1 MNQKISLAVV
11 SFLFLFLFGASVQAD
26 KTDRLI
32 RKANRYFEALPQTMP
47 GSENDTPARIEL
59 GKQLY
64 FDTRLSI
71 NDTQS
76 CASCHP
82 LGDGRGGMDNLPT
95 SPGARGELG
104 DRNTPTVLNAGWQS
118 SQFWDG
124 RAADLADQA
133 REPILNPIEMGMP
146 DEESVVKKLSAI
158 PEYIEAFAKAFPEHA
173 SPLSYANLTEAIAAF
188 ERTLRSESRFDD
200 FMGGEKTA
208 LTTQEQ
214 SGLNSFIRHNCIRCH
229 DGPVLGGTLIE
240 KLGVYEDYH
249 NTEDQGRYR
258 VTGDDEDR
266 MMFKVASLRNV
277 AVTGPWFHDGSGKSL
292 EEVIRIMGRIQL
304 EIELKDDEI
313 ADIAAFLGALT
324 GKSLESGYSGE

>member
-1 MNQKISLAVV
+1 MNQKVSLIVV
-11 SFLFLFLFGASVQAD
+11 SFLFLFGSGAQAD

-82 LGDGRGGMDNLPT
+82 IGDGRGGMDNLPT
-95 SPGARGELG
+95 SPGAHGEFG

-124 RAADLADQA
+124 RAADLTDQA
-133 REPILNPIEMGMP
+133 RQPILNPIEMGMP
-146 DEESVVKKLSAI
+146 DEESVVKKLGAI
-158 PEYIEAFAKAFPEHA
+158 PAYVEAFAEAFPDDA
-173 SPLSYANLTEAIAAF
+173 PPLSYANLAVAIAAF

-200 FMGGEKTA
+200 FMRGDKAA
-208 LTTQEQ
+208 LTTREQ
-214 SGLNSFIRHNCIRCH
+214 SGLAYFVRHNCVRCH
-229 DGPVLGGTLIE
+229 DGPMLGGTLIE
-240 KLGVYEDYH
+240 KLGVYKDFH
-249 NTEDQGRYR
+249 NVKDKGRYR
-258 VTGDDEDR
+258 VTGDEADE

-277 AVTGPWFHDGSGKSL
+277 AITGPWFHDGSGKTL
-292 EEVIRIMGRIQL
+292 EDVIRIMGSIQL
-304 EIELKDDEI
+304 DIELKEGEV
-313 ADIAAFLGALT
+313 ADIAAFLASLT
-324 GKSLESGYSGE
+324 GKTLDKNHLNN

>member
-1 MNQKISLAVV
+1 MNQKVSLAVV
-11 SFLFLFLFGASVQAD
+11 LFLFLFSASVQAD

-32 RKANRYFEALPQTMP
+32 RKANRYFEPLPQTMP
-47 GSENDTPARIEL
+47 GSENDTPARVEL

-82 LGDGRGGMDNLPT
+82 LGDDRGGMDSLPT

-124 RAADLADQA
+124 RATDLADQA
-133 REPILNPIEMGMP
+133 GQPILNPIEMGMP
-146 DEESVVKKLSAI
+146 DKESVVKKLSAI
-158 PEYIEAFAKAFPEHA
+158 TAYVEAFTKAFPDDTP
-173 SPLSYANLTEAIAAF
+173 PLSYANLAEAIAAF

-200 FMGGEKTA
+200 FMRGDKAA

-214 SGLNSFIRHNCIRCH
+214 SGLTKFIRHNCIRCH
-229 DGPVLGGTLIE
+229 DGPMLGGTLIE
-240 KLGVYEDYH
+240 KLGVYKDFHNIEDK
-249 NTEDQGRYR
+249 GRHR
-258 VTGDDEDR
+258 VTGDEADE

-277 AVTGPWFHDGSGKSL
+277 AITGPWYHDGSGKTL
-292 EEVIRIMGRIQL
+292 EDVIRTMGRIQL
-304 EIELKDDEI
+304 DIELKEDEI
-313 ADIAAFLGALT
+313 DDIAAFLASLT
-324 GKSLESGYSGE
+324 GKELEKEK

>member
-1 MNQKISLAVV
+1 MNQKVSLAIV
-11 SFLFLFLFGASVQAD
+11 SFLFLFSTGVQAD

-32 RKANRYFEALPQTMP
+32 RKANRYFEPLPQTMP

-95 SPGARGELG
+95 SPGARGEFG
-104 DRNTPTVLNAGWQS
+104 NRNTPTVLNAGWQS

-124 RAADLADQA
+124 RATDLADQA
-133 REPILNPIEMGMP
+133 GQPILNPIEMGMP
-146 DEESVVKKLSAI
+146 DKESVVKKLSAI
-158 PEYIEAFAKAFPEHA
+158 TEYVESFARAFPEDA
-173 SPLSYANLTEAIAAF
+173 SPLSYANLAKAIAAF
-188 ERTLRSESRFDD
+188 ERTLRSESHFDD
-200 FMGGEKTA
+200 FMRGDKTA

-229 DGPVLGGTLIE
+229 DGPMLGGTLIE
-240 KLGVYEDYH
+240 KLGVYKDFH
-249 NTEDQGRYR
+249 NTVDKGRHR
-258 VTGDDEDR
+258 VTGDEADE

-277 AVTGPWFHDGSGKSL
+277 AITGPWFHDGSGKTL
-292 EEVIRIMGRIQL
+292 EDVIRTMGSIQL
-304 EIELKDDEI
+304 DIELKEDEI
-313 ADIAAFLGALT
+313 ADIAAFLVTLT
-324 GKSLESGYSGE
+324 GKEIKNGQSEN

>member
-1 MNQKISLAVV
+1 MNQKVSLIVV
-11 SFLFLFLFGASVQAD
+11 SFLFLFGSGAQAD

-95 SPGARGELG
+95 SPGAHGEFG

-124 RAADLADQA
+124 RAANLTDQA
-133 REPILNPIEMGMP
+133 RQPILNPIEMGMP
-146 DEESVVKKLSAI
+146 DEESVVKKLGAI
-158 PEYIEAFAKAFPEHA
+158 PAYVEAFAEAFPDDA
-173 SPLSYANLTEAIAAF
+173 PPLSYANLAVAIAAF

-200 FMGGEKTA
+200 FMRGDKAA
-208 LTTQEQ
+208 LTTREQ
-214 SGLNSFIRHNCIRCH
+214 SGLAYFVRHNCVRCH
-229 DGPVLGGTLIE
+229 DGPMLGGTLIE
-240 KLGVYEDYH
+240 KLGVYKDFH
-249 NTEDQGRYR
+249 NVKDKGRYR
-258 VTGDDEDR
+258 VTGDEADE

-277 AVTGPWFHDGSGKSL
+277 AITGPWFHDGSGKTL
-292 EEVIRIMGRIQL
+292 EDVIRIMGSIQL
-304 EIELKDDEI
+304 DIELKEDEV
-313 ADIAAFLGALT
+313 ADIAAFLASLT
-324 GKSLESGYSGE
+324 GKTLDKNHLNN

>member
-1 MNQKISLAVV
+1 MNQKVSLIVV
-11 SFLFLFLFGASVQAD
+11 SFLFLFGSGAQAD

-95 SPGARGELG
+95 SPGAHGEFG

-124 RAADLADQA
+124 RAADLTDQA
-133 REPILNPIEMGMP
+133 RQPILNPIEMGMP
-146 DEESVVKKLSAI
+146 DEESVVKKLGAI
-158 PEYIEAFAKAFPEHA
+158 PAYVEAFAGAFPDDA
-173 SPLSYANLTEAIAAF
+173 PPLSYANLAVAIAAF

-200 FMGGEKTA
+200 FMRGDKAA
-208 LTTQEQ
+208 LTTREQ
-214 SGLNSFIRHNCIRCH
+214 SGLAYFVRHNCVRCH
-229 DGPVLGGTLIE
+229 DGPMLGGTLIE
-240 KLGVYEDYH
+240 KLGVYKDFH
-249 NTEDQGRYR
+249 NVKDKGRYR
-258 VTGDDEDR
+258 VTGDEADE

-277 AVTGPWFHDGSGKSL
+277 AITGPWFHDGSGKTL
-292 EEVIRIMGRIQL
+292 EDVIRIMGSIQL
-304 EIELKDDEI
+304 DIELKEDEV
-313 ADIAAFLGALT
+313 ADIAAFLASLT
-324 GKSLESGYSGE
+324 GKALDKNHLNN

>member
-146 DEESVVKKLSAI
+146 DEESVVKKLGAI

>member
-1 MNQKISLAVV
+1 MNQKVSLIVV
-11 SFLFLFLFGASVQAD
+11 SFLFLFGSGAQAD

-82 LGDGRGGMDNLPT
+82 LGDGRSGMDNLPT
-95 SPGARGELG
+95 SPGAHGEFG

-124 RAADLADQA
+124 RAADLTDQA
-133 REPILNPIEMGMP
+133 RQPILNPIEMGMP
-146 DEESVVKKLSAI
+146 DEESVVKKLGAI
-158 PEYIEAFAKAFPEHA
+158 PAYVEAFAEAFPDDA
-173 SPLSYANLTEAIAAF
+173 PPLSYANLAVAIAAF

-200 FMGGEKTA
+200 FMRGDKAA
-208 LTTQEQ
+208 LTTREQ
-214 SGLNSFIRHNCIRCH
+214 SGLAYFVRHNCVRCH
-229 DGPVLGGTLIE
+229 DGPMLGGTLIE
-240 KLGVYEDYH
+240 KLGVYKDFH
-249 NTEDQGRYR
+249 NVKDKGRYR
-258 VTGDDEDR
+258 VTGDEADE

-277 AVTGPWFHDGSGKSL
+277 AITGPWFHDGSGKTL
-292 EEVIRIMGRIQL
+292 EDVIRIMGSIQL
-304 EIELKDDEI
+304 DIELKEGEV
-313 ADIAAFLGALT
+313 ADIAAFLASLT
-324 GKSLESGYSGE
+324 GKTLDKNHLNN

>member
-1 MNQKISLAVV
+1 MNQKVSLSVV
-11 SFLFLFLFGASVQAD
+11 SFLFLFSTGVQAD
-26 KTDRLI
+26 ITDRLI

-124 RAADLADQA
+124 RAEDLADQA
-133 REPILNPIEMGMP
+133 RQPILNPIEMGMP
-146 DEESVVKKLSAI
+146 DEESVVKKLGAI
-158 PEYIEAFAKAFPEHA
+158 PEYIEAFTKAYPDDA
-173 SPLSYANLTEAIAAF
+173 PPLSYANLAEAIAAF

-200 FMGGEKTA
+200 FIRGDKTA
-208 LTTQEQ
+208 LSTREQ

-229 DGPVLGGTLIE
+229 DGPMLGGTLIE
-240 KLGVYEDYH
+240 KLGVYKDFH
-249 NTEDQGRYR
+249 NTEDKGRHR
-258 VTGDDEDR
+258 VTGDEADE

-277 AVTGPWFHDGSGKSL
+277 AITGPWFHDGSGKTL
-292 EEVIRIMGRIQL
+292 EDVIRTMGSIQL
-304 EIELKDDEI
+304 DIELKEDEV
-313 ADIAAFLGALT
+313 ADIAAFLATLT
-324 GKSLESGYSGE
+324 GKEFKNSQSEN

>member
-1 MNQKISLAVV
+1 MSQKVSLAVV
-11 SFLFLFLFGASVQAD
+11 LFLFLFSAGAQAD

-32 RKANRYFEALPQTMP
+32 RKANRYFEPLPQTMP
-47 GSENDTPARIEL
+47 GSENNTPARIEL

-82 LGDGRGGMDNLPT
+82 VGDGRGGMDNLPT
-95 SPGARGELG
+95 SPGARGEFG

-133 REPILNPIEMGMP
+133 GQPILNPIEMGMP
-146 DEESVVKKLSAI
+146 DKESVVKKLSAI
-158 PEYIEAFAKAFPEHA
+158 TAYVEAFTKAFPDDA
-173 SPLSYANLTEAIAAF
+173 SPLSYANLAEAIAAF

-200 FMGGEKTA
+200 FMRGDKAA

-214 SGLNSFIRHNCIRCH
+214 SGLTKFIRHNCIRCH
-229 DGPVLGGTLIE
+229 DGPMLGGTLIE
-240 KLGVYEDYH
+240 KLGVYKDFH
-249 NTEDQGRYR
+249 NTEDKGRHR
-258 VTGDDEDR
+258 VTGDEADE

-277 AVTGPWFHDGSGKSL
+277 AITGPWYHDGSGKTL
-292 EEVIRIMGRIQL
+292 EDVIRTMGRIQL
-304 EIELKDDEI
+304 DIELKADEI
-313 ADIAAFLGALT
+313 DDIAAFLASLT
-324 GKSLESGYSGE
+324 GKELDKGK